1 MADNLR
7 AKLARHT
14 EHICNPSHVVSGCAM
29 KGVCIVCGLVLPCDA
44 SRARAALD
52 TAEQERDEA
61 KSQVAALR
69 EALTETPRPSEP
81 RAGHPV
87 RWDCGRVPHR
97 RHPRRPSPRRSRP

>member
-29 KGVCIVCGLVLPCDA
+29 KGVCIVCGLDWPCDA

-52 TAEQERDEA
+52 TAEQGYQGLSDDF
-61 KSQVAALR
+61 LR
-69 EALTETPRPSEP
+69 RVLANLPRPIP
-81 RAGHPV
+81 G
-87 RWDCGRVPHR
+87 D
-97 RHPRRPSPRRSRP
+97 